1 MRRAS
6 CLFLAAAAMLSIAAP
21 SRAIAQSKDD
31 LTKFQNRETAV
42 WESVKNKE
50 LASIRK
56 VFDRNFV
63 SVYDAGIF
71 DLTEELDGMSKVM
84 LRSYRLSDF
93 KLHRIDSQ
101 NMIVSYKAVV
111 DGEMSGQSISGNYN
125 ALTVWHRS
133 GNRWSVS
140 AHTEV
145 KAR

>member
-6 CLFLAAAAMLSIAAP
+6 CLLFAAALLSLAP
-21 SRAIAQSKDD
+21 ARAVAQAKDD

-42 WESVKNKE
+42 WEAVKNKE
-50 LASIRK
+50 LESIRK

-63 SVYDAGIF
+63 SVYDAGISG
-71 DLTEELDGMSKVM
+71 LTEEMDAMSKVT

-93 KLHRIDSQ
+93 RLHRIDSQ

-111 DGEMSGQSISGNYN
+111 DGDMSGQSMSGNYN

-145 KAR
+145 KAK

>member
-6 CLFLAAAAMLSIAAP
+6 CLFLTAAALLSLAAP
-21 SRAIAQSKDD
+21 TRAIAQSKDD

-42 WESVKNKE
+42 WEAVKNKE
-50 LASIRK
+50 LESIRK

-63 SVYDAGIF
+63 SVYDAGISG
-71 DLTEELDGMSKVM
+71 LTEEMDAMSKVT

-93 KLHRIDSQ
+93 RLHRIDSQ

-111 DGEMSGQSISGNYN
+111 DGDMSGQSMSGNYN

-145 KAR
+145 KAK